1 MGKIT
6 EWYDSD
12 LLRRSNRI
20 AHPDKFER
28 YFDFNIEE
36 IDIKSFEVTR
46 AIQKLGCGELE
57 KYILELNQEGKSYA
71 FFIRNKICDT

>member
-36 IDIKSFEVTR
+36 IDIKSFEGY
-46 AIQKLGCGELE
+46 KGDS
-57 KYILELNQEGKSYA
+57 K
-71 FFIRNKICDT
+71 IRMR